1 MQRSLEA
8 FVPIT
13 DTQKAYHGPIGT
25 QGEEP
30 HGGGSSCHHH
40 LLGGCVEC
48 GVLPLVHTLDAYL
61 HEELQDHRWWSGG
74 GKDFIPIITSEENK
88 KLQELLESMSSCKT
102 VRQTCDPPS
111 INGPP
116 RQFDDDDRA
125 EKSDVEKLLHVV
137 STLRNNNR
145 ALEERVEELRM
156 AHLDLDDNFRTLH
169 ISTNAKM
176 KRLAKAI
183 GQEDLLFPPSP

>member
-1 MQRSLEA
+1 MKNHK
-8 FVPIT
+8 I
-13 DTQKAYHGPIGT
+13 IN
-25 QGEEP
+25 
-30 HGGGSSCHHH
+30 GG
-40 LLGGCVEC
+40 LG
-48 GVLPLVHTLDAYL
+48 A
-61 HEELQDHRWWSGG
+61 
-74 GKDFIPIITSEENK
+74 GKVFIPPLTSEEQK
-88 KLQELLESMSSCKT
+88 KLQESLESMSAPKT
-102 VRQTCDPPS
+102 VRRARDPPS

-116 RQFDDDDRA
+116 GQFEDDDRA
-125 EKSDVEKLLHVV
+125 EKSDVERLLHIV

-145 ALEERVEELRM
+145 ALEEHIAELRM